1 MNPLCVRKTFFVPEL
16 QSYLRTCT
24 YVYPADPRS
33 RIQSQIHVKVKNN
46 RHGISQELWGV
57 SSVHSRSIRHIH
69 HMSSKLSS
77 GGNKACPSLRSIALV
92 EARQQLALSIW
103 KLIESFGAKFIPLL
117 KKRKGASIL
126 HRSTGTCESKY
137 VLVYVHLE
145 VSWTLSAKY
154 ISDVTVWNIVNPRCG
169 FAQITI
175 DHSL

>member
-57 SSVHSRSIRHIH
+57 SSVHSRSIKHIH

-126 HRSTGTCESKY
+126 HRST
-137 VLVYVHLE
+137 VIR
-145 VSWTLSAKY
+145 AKA
-154 ISDVTVWNIVNPRCG
+154 STGVRALGGFVNPLCEIYFRR
-169 FAQITI
+169 
-175 DHSL
+175 HSLKYSEPSLRIRANHNRP